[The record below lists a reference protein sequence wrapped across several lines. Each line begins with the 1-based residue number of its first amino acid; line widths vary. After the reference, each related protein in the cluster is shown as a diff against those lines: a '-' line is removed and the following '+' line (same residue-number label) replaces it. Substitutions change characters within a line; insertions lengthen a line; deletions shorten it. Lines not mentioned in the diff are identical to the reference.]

1 MMKKLGKIIFL
12 IMGSLFSAIT
22 AQAQQDAQ
30 FTQYMFNGLYI
41 NPAYA
46 GYKEQTYLHSFYR
59 NQWTGVEGA
68 PQTMTLAADMVQN
81 QGKVGLGALFISDRI
96 GPQSN
101 ISAYANYAYRLQTG
115 SSEYSRLAFGL
126 GVGMVQLGINDKYL
140 DPNDVDQV
148 IPAGGSSA
156 IYPDARAG
164 IYYTTPRFFAGAS
177 ADNLLVGHF
186 QEKGNSSILLP
197 KASTHVY
204 LTAGTLFPLSKDF
217 KVKTS
222 FLVKDDRRSPTS
234 LDLNAFLLM
243 KESVWIGG
251 FYRTAV
257 GIYNKPDVQSDLQK
271 KNALG
276 LVAEIFATD
285 KLRVGYAFDYSFSKI
300 RQFSY
305 GSHEISIGL
314 ALSPVRP
321 EAPKCYF

>member
-1 MMKKLGKIIFL
+1 MFALAANTF
-12 IMGSLFSAIT
+12 T
-22 AQAQQDAQ
+22 ANAQQDAQ

-81 QGKVGLGALFISDRI
+81 QGKVGLGALFISDKI

-101 ISAYANYAYRLQTG
+101 VSAYANYAYRLQTG
-115 SSEYSRLAFGL
+115 SSEYSRLALGL
-126 GVGMVQLGINDKYL
+126 GVGVVQLGLNEKYL
-140 DPNDVDQV
+140 NPNDPDQV
-148 IPAGGSSA
+148 IAQGGSSA

-164 IYYTTPRFFAGAS
+164 IYYTTPRVFAGLS

-186 QEKGNSSILLP
+186 QSKGSSSILLP
-197 KASTHVY
+197 RASTHVY
-204 LTAGTLFPLSKDF
+204 LTAGALFPLSKDF
-217 KVKTS
+217 KAKTS
-222 FLVKDDRRSPTS
+222 FLIKDDRRSPTS
-234 LDLNAFLLM
+234 LDLNAFLLL

-251 FYRTAV
+251 FYRTAL
-257 GIYNKPDVQSDLQK
+257 GLYKKQAIESNLLK
-271 KNALG
+271 KNATG
-276 LVAEIFATD
+276 LVAEVFATEN
-285 KLRVGYAFDYSFSKI
+285 LRVGYAFDYSFGQM

-314 ALSPVRP
+314 ALGPVRP

>member
-1 MMKKLGKIIFL
+1 MKNILKSALVII
-12 IMGSLFSAIT
+12 GSLFGAIQ
-22 AQAQQDAQ
+22 ANAQQDGH

-101 ISAYANYAYRLQTG
+101 VSAYANYAYRIQVG
-115 SSEYSRLAFGL
+115 SSEFTRLAFGIGA
-126 GVGMVQLGINDKYL
+126 GVVQLGLNDRNL

-148 IPAGGSSA
+148 IPAGGASG

-164 IYYTTPRFFAGAS
+164 IYYTTPKFFAGVS
-177 ADNLLVGHF
+177 ADNLLIGHF
-186 QEKGNSSILLP
+186 QAKGGSSILLP
-197 KASTHVY
+197 KAGTHLY
-204 LTAGTLFPLSKDF
+204 LTAGTLFPVSKDM

-222 FLVKDDRRSPTS
+222 FLLKDDQRSPTS
-234 LDLNAFLLM
+234 LDLNAFLLL
-243 KESVWIGG
+243 KETVWIGA
-251 FYRTAV
+251 FYRSAV
-257 GIYNKPDVQSDLQK
+257 GLYNKPDMDLELQK
-271 KNALG
+271 KNAMG
-276 LVAEIFATD
+276 LVTEIFATEN
-285 KLRVGYAFDYSFSKI
+285 LRVGYAFDYSFSQI

-305 GSHEISIGL
+305 GSHEISVGL
-314 ALSPVRP
+314 ALSKVRR
-321 EAPKCYF
+321 EGPKCYF